1 MTLRKDDDVTVT
13 ADDRPITKTVD
24 IGNGMGDNGN
34 DGGLMTEGRADGDD
48 GVMATGGRRF
58 GMTAAI
64 TKADDDDDGKTVT
77 TEADGPDNGKPR

>member
-1 MTLRKDDDVTVT
+1 M
-13 ADDRPITKTVD
+13 
-24 IGNGMGDNGN
+24 
-34 DGGLMTEGRADGDD
+34 MTEGRADGDD